1 MDSAAVQMALSLSAV
16 NKNFCW
22 TNQALGENSYKQY
35 FSQQTFRKNYFT
47 WRVGLGKTA
56 KKNLCLIVPEIE
68 KQILFGVLLPR
79 KFQELMSL
87 LDCEK

>member
-1 MDSAAVQMALSLSAV
+1 MDSAAVQMALPLSAV

-47 WRVGLGKTA
+47 WRVG
-56 KKNLCLIVPEIE
+56 
-68 KQILFGVLLPR
+68 
-79 KFQELMSL
+79 
-87 LDCEK
+87 